1 MLKSLPFQL
10 VICIILAYLVGGHL
24 DLDVVRG
31 FYGISCLLK
40 DILMFILPLVI
51 FSYIA
56 TAIVSMEQRGP
67 ILIISVILLV
77 CLSNLAAVFSSYA
90 VGQLVL
96 PWLTHGKLV
105 TAALN
110 GGKIMSPLF
119 VLPIPQLISP
129 GKTMMIGM
137 ATGLA
142 LSMVKLPHVNQKII
156 ALRDLVTKMLRKGFI
171 PFLPL
176 YVFGFVLKMQHE
188 GQLIELFEKYGQI
201 LLVIGVLILAYLILM
216 YGIGTQFRPKAMIE
230 AIRNMIPAGITGF
243 STMSSA
249 ATMPVTL
256 AATEKNVQDRQFAQ
270 FVIPTT
276 VNIHLLGDALG
287 IPLLGLAILML
298 SGQPM
303 PNLDNFLIFA
313 AYFCVA
319 KFSTAGIPGGGVL
332 VLLPTLQEHL
342 GLTTEMSG
350 LVATLYILQDCLF
363 SSSNVMGNG
372 AFALIA
378 HRFLKMIGVIRPQ
391 ITSEETMAH

>member
-10 VICIILAYLVGGHL
+10 IVCIILAYLVGNHL
-24 DLDVVRG
+24 DLSVVRG
-31 FYGISCLLK
+31 FYGVSCLLK

-56 TAIVSMEQRGP
+56 TAIISMEQRGP

-77 CLSNLAAVFSSYA
+77 CLSNLAAVFSAYA

-96 PWLTHGKLV
+96 PWLTHGELISTV
-105 TAALN
+105 LSSEAMT
-110 GGKIMSPLF
+110 PLF
-119 VLPIPQLISP
+119 TIPIPQLISP
-129 GKTMMIGM
+129 GKTMIIGM
-137 ATGLA
+137 ITGLV
-142 LSMVKLPHVNQKII
+142 LSMFKLPQVNQKIMT
-156 ALRDLVTKMLRKGFI
+156 LRDMVTKLLRKGFI

-201 LLVIGVLILAYLILM
+201 LLVIGALIFVYLFFL
-216 YGIGTQFRPKAMIE
+216 YGLGTRFRPKALME

-256 AATEKNVQDRQFAQ
+256 AATEKNLQDRQFSQ

-276 VNIHLLGDALG
+276 VNIHLVGDALA
-287 IPLLGLAILML
+287 IPMLGFAILLL

-303 PNLDNFLIFA
+303 PDLDNFLIFA

-332 VLLPTLQEHL
+332 VLLPTLQDHL
-342 GLTTEMSG
+342 GLTSEMSG

-391 ITSEETMAH
+391 ALTKEIVT